1 MNLDTDVASGA
12 MMLPVLGV
20 VAEHE
25 RSHYSPNMPKKPDPV
40 WGGEGGRLTRG
51 TRGGG
56 AAETGEASTRVLDAS
71 EPVVVL
77 ELVESFVAN
86 GISALGRQWVP
97 FAKV

>member
-1 MNLDTDVASGA
+1 

-25 RSHYSPNMPKKPDPV
+25 RSHYSPNMPKKPDPD
-40 WGGEGGRLTRG
+40 WGEGGRLTRG

-56 AAETGEASTRVLDAS
+56 VAETGEASTRVLDAS

-97 FAKV
+97 FANV

>member
-25 RSHYSPNMPKKPDPV
+25 RSHYSPNMPKKPDPG

-56 AAETGEASTRVLDAS
+56 VAETGEASTRVLDAS

-86 GISALGRQWVP
+86 GISALGRQCVP

>member
-1 MNLDTDVASGA
+1 MNLDPDVATGA

-25 RSHYSPNMPKKPDPV
+25 RSHYSPKMPKKPDPD
-40 WGGEGGRLTRG
+40 WGEGGARLTRG
-51 TRGGG
+51 TRAGGVD
-56 AAETGEASTRVLDAS
+56 ETGEASTMVLAAS